1 MKKTNIHNLLHS
13 LAQQELQLQTRQ
25 FLAPCVK
32 DGRIRTRIQGMV
44 YTFVPQPIDVEDW
57 GIFQPVDTKT
67 AMLVAPAEIWQID
80 EYLRSLPLLR
90 SRLAYRLQNR
100 TWLAYPINEADM
112 RQRFGV
118 ARPIVV
124 HLVTDA
130 AAFDVVTVRS
140 LGSTF
145 YFEGVDRKA
154 DPIQAEQLQQGI
166 QALTPIGEL
175 KFSGLTPEMLTT
187 YELVARQTEG
197 FPIAAATVETSPRII
212 HRDERRL
219 RDALKTGGGTLDR
232 FQDQGDYWTVEWQTG
247 DGEAHTSA
255 ISKNDLTVMT
265 AGICLDDLDED
276 FDLQSLVGVVEQ
288 RDYY

>member
-1 MKKTNIHNLLHS
+1 MKKMDIQNLLHS

-32 DGRIRTRIQGMV
+32 GSHIRTRIQGMV
-44 YTFVPQPIDVEDW
+44 YTFVPQPIDLEDW

-67 AMLVAPAEIWQID
+67 AMLLSPAEVWQID

-90 SRLAYRLQNR
+90 SRLAYRLQNQ

-112 RQRFGV
+112 RQRFGAV
-118 ARPIVV
+118 RPIVV
-124 HLVTDA
+124 HLVTEA
-130 AAFDVVTVRS
+130 MAFDVVTVRS
-140 LGSTF
+140 LGSAF

-154 DPIQAEQLQQGI
+154 DPIHAEHLQQGI
-166 QALTPIGEL
+166 QALTPIGSL

-187 YELVARQTEG
+187 YEMVARQTEG
-197 FPIAAATVETSPRII
+197 FPIGAGPSP
-212 HRDERRL
+212 HTMHHDERRL
-219 RDALKTGGGTLDR
+219 RDALQTGGGTLDR
-232 FQDQGDYWTVEWQTG
+232 FQDQGDYWTVEWRTG
-247 DGEAHTSA
+247 DGEEHTSA
-255 ISKNDLTVMT
+255 ISKVDLTVVT

-288 RDYY
+288 RD

>member
-1 MKKTNIHNLLHS
+1 MMKNHSINNLLFS

-25 FLAPCVK
+25 FLAPCIQ
-32 DGRIRTRIQGMV
+32 GSHIRTRIQGMV
-44 YTFVPQPIDVEDW
+44 YTFVPQPIDLEDW

-67 AMLVAPAEIWQID
+67 AMLVSAAEVWQID

-90 SRLAYRLQNR
+90 SRLAYRLQNQ
-100 TWLAYPINEADM
+100 TWLAYPVNEADM
-112 RQRFGV
+112 RQRFGRV
-118 ARPIVV
+118 RPIVV
-124 HLVTDA
+124 HLVTEA
-130 AAFDVVTVRS
+130 AAFDVATVRS

-154 DPIQAEQLQQGI
+154 DPIQAERLQQGI

-187 YELVARQTEG
+187 YEMVARQTEG
-197 FPIAAATVETSPRII
+197 FPIAAVTVATSLRII
-212 HRDERRL
+212 HQDERRL
-219 RDALKTGGGTLDR
+219 QDALKTGGGTLDR
-232 FQDQGDYWTVEWQTG
+232 FQDQGDYWTVEWRTG
-247 DGEAHTSA
+247 AGEAHTSA
-255 ISKNDLTVMT
+255 ISKIDLTVVT

-288 RDYY
+288 RYD